1 MTFEEAMAQLRAGKK
16 ITRPKYQYPSGTL
29 CFSIG
34 IDEDYNHEF
43 LCLLKHIR
51 ASKEGE
57 KTRWRT
63 YIVHHVVTTD
73 IFAEDWEV
81 FEDDGGEIK

>member
-16 ITRPKYQYPSGTL
+16 ITRPKYRGTI

-34 IDEDYNHEF
+34 IDEDYDHEF
-43 LCLLKHIR
+43 PCLLKHIR
-51 ASKEGE
+51 ASKAGE
-57 KTRWRT
+57 KVRWRT
-63 YIVHHVVTTD
+63 YIVHHITTHD

-81 FEDDGGEIK
+81 FKDKGGEFE